1 MKYSFIKENSNYNNT
16 NYNVNSNRNNN
27 FKINK
32 KNLFEYDQFDD
43 DEDDDE
49 KYEKEL
55 KKEFTRKLEDGIRL
69 NYINAKAVKR
79 YLDNGADINIVT
91 DDGSLLNKAISN
103 REPEIVKV
111 LLDYGIKVDDEALRT
126 LDYFIEENKEL
137 GKHYEEDYV
146 IKKMLEPYR

>member
-1 MKYSFIKENSNYNNT
+1 MKHLKKFEELSDIWIDDDYSDPNYDASK
-16 NYNVNSNRNNN
+16 YYAS
-27 FKINK
+27 I
-32 KNLFEYDQFDD
+32 DDDDDDDDDD
-43 DEDDDE
+43 DEN
-49 KYEKEL
+49 KL
-55 KKEFTRKLEDGIRL
+55 KKEFTRKLEDGIHF

-126 LDYFIEENKEL
+126 LDYFIKENEEL
-137 GKHYEEDYV
+137 GEPNEEDYI